1 MDERNDERGGAIGI
15 RIYVTSIHFSFCQS
29 VCPSQEDVSKSDK
42 IRMEEIINKVENSGL
57 ITIDLGELYL
67 PGERVLID
75 IKDQLFQEL
84 ILREKDFREFI
95 KSHDWSQ
102 YKEKYVALTCSAD
115 AIIPDWTWMLLAS
128 ALEPFAKKIVF
139 GSIDVLE
146 TVLFDEI
153 LSNFNGEQYRDARI
167 VIKGCGD
174 KPVPKYAYIE
184 LTRKLQPIVKSI
196 MYGEPCSTV
205 PVYKQRK

>member
-1 MDERNDERGGAIGI
+1 M
-15 RIYVTSIHFSFCQS
+15 
-29 VCPSQEDVSKSDK
+29 KSDK
-42 IRMEEIINKVENSGL
+42 IKMEEIINKVENSGL

-153 LSNFNGEQYRDARI
+153 LSNFNVEQYRDARI

-205 PVYKQRK
+205 HVYKQRK